1 MQLSEFFLKGCSV
14 SAVCFPCDNATIVLV
29 VKHQSLFPPERV
41 LLLELDL
48 ACMASELARV
58 VIVSVCSAG
67 GCLPSEITTCLQHQ
81 KQFITIGP
89 ISMFMSG

>member
-48 ACMASELARV
+48 ARVAGHPTASELARV

-81 KQFITIGP
+81 K
-89 ISMFMSG
+89 